1 MKLDREGTFMARPA
15 TWGVKTGKESQSVA
29 INMGFVVTAQRDG
42 DEWIDWS
49 QYDEHVVY
57 GDFWIVKKDG
67 SINTNAVDSL
77 VRAFGPESIKWI
89 GDLRRIDGQP
99 PETPVQ
105 IVVEPDDFFDPPRF
119 KVKWIN
125 AADYEPTPML
135 ADAMAVG
142 GLQGRFGSLLRA
154 AASSA
159 AQGLPKGETAKKPA
173 PKLPPKGDGKRSVEE
188 ARAALPPVDDAPM
201 PEEADLPF

>member
-1 MKLDREGTFMARPA
+1 MKLDREGTFMARPS
-15 TWGVKTGKESQSVA
+15 TWGIKTGKESQSVA

-49 QYDEHVVY
+49 QYDEHVVF

-77 VRAFGPESIKWI
+77 VRAFGPGAIKWI
-89 GDLRRIDGQP
+89 GDLRKIDGPP

-105 IVVEPDDFFDPPRF
+105 VVVRAEDYNGATYY
-119 KVKWIN
+119 KVAFVN
-125 AADYEPTPML
+125 AADYEPQPYL
-135 ADAMAVG
+135 ADSTALG
-142 GLQGRFGSLLRA
+142 SLQGRFGSLLRA

-159 AQGLPKGETAKKPA
+159 AQGLPKADAAKKPA
-173 PKLPPKGDGKRSVEE
+173 PKSPPKGDGKMSVEE
-188 ARAALPPVDDAPM
+188 ARAALPADDPPM

>member
-1 MKLDREGTFMARPA
+1 MKLDREGTFMARPV

-29 INMGFVVTAQRDG
+29 VNMGFVVTAQRDG

-49 QYDEHVVY
+49 QYDEHIVY

-89 GDLRRIDGQP
+89 GDIRRIDGDP
-99 PETPVQ
+99 PQVPVQ
-105 IVVEPDDFFDPPRF
+105 IVVKAEDFKGTTYY
-119 KVKWIN
+119 KVAFIN
-125 AADYEPTPML
+125 AADYEPQPYL
-135 ADAMAVG
+135 ADSTTVG

-159 AQGLPKGETAKKPA
+159 AQGLPKADAEKKPA
-173 PKLPPKGDGKRSVEE
+173 PKSPPKGDGKRSVEE
-188 ARAALPPVDDAPM
+188 ARAALPPSDEAPM
-201 PEEADLPF
+201 PEEADLPL